1 MKTTYFIKTLL
12 LTCCLIPAIMLAE
25 NVSVTQLKTEQ
36 LSNPMGIDTASP
48 RLGWQLESDKQNVMQ
63 TAYHI
68 LVASSPELLAQDKG
82 DIWDS
87 GKVQSSSSQ
96 WIQYAG
102 KPLKSNDLCY

>member
-82 DIWDS
+82 DIWGFRKSSVIPFSVDS
-87 GKVQSSSSQ
+87 VCRKTIKEQ
-96 WIQYAG
+96 
-102 KPLKSNDLCY
+102 